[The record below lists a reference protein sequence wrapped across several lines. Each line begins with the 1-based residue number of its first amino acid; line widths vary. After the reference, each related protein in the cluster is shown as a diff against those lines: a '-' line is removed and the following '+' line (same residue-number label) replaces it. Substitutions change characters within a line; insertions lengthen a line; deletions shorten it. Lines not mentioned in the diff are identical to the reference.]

1 MRKSLYILTHCTFLL
16 FITLLAGGC
25 SLHEE
30 PEMTSEGELGVDPT
44 AVTLNLNLTMN
55 LSLAE
60 RAPVTVTRAS
70 ENKYLRRFIIE
81 AYQDRQ
87 VVARQTVYEEDFNRS
102 SLPVSMKL
110 HARNYRILVWADYV
124 NAETPEQGLVFDAKN
139 LAFILPAGKY
149 IGNSRY
155 KDVFAASARV
165 DLTSYR
171 NHWEAEAGLDIELY
185 RPVARYELVAKDVET
200 FLYKLS
206 SGGLKGETFTARVK
220 YSDYLSTGY
229 NLWDDVPKNSLMY
242 MEYKVAFERPAEG
255 TKELK
260 LGFDYVLVSAGE
272 TASVPVELEILN
284 EKNELLARTTF
295 SVPCERGKNTVV
307 RGNFLTSDINGGIG
321 IDPDYEGDLEVDLGE
336 L

>member
-1 MRKSLYILTHCTFLL
+1 MRKSLYILAHCTFLL
-16 FITLLAGGC
+16 FFAFLVNGC

-30 PEMTSEGELGVDPT
+30 PEMTPDGELGVDPT

-60 RAPVTVTRAS
+60 RAPMAVSRAA
-70 ENKYLRRFIIE
+70 ETKYLRRFIVE
-81 AYQDRQ
+81 AYLDRQ
-87 VVARQTVYEEDFNRS
+87 VVARQTVYEEDFNCFT
-102 SLPVSMKL
+102 LPVSMKL

-124 NAETPEQGLVFDAKN
+124 NAETPEQGLVYDAEN

-155 KDVFAASARV
+155 KDVFAASTTV

-171 NHWEAEAGLDIELY
+171 NDWGAETGLDVTLY
-185 RPVARYELVAKDVET
+185 RPVARYELIAKDVET

-206 SGGLKGETFTARVK
+206 TGSLKGDSFTARVK
-220 YSDYLSTGY
+220 YSDYLPTGY

-242 MEYKVAFERPAEG
+242 MEYKVAFERPADG
-255 TKELK
+255 TQELK
-260 LGFDYVLVSAGE
+260 LGFDYVWVGAGA
-272 TASVPVELEILN
+272 TASIPVELEILN
-284 EKNELLARTTF
+284 EKNEVLARTIL
-295 SVPCERGKNTVV
+295 SIPCERDKNTTV

-321 IDPDYEGDLEVDLGE
+321 IDPGYDGDLEVDLGE